1 MKELTQGLLGLGP
14 LRKSAGYTQERFA
27 EALGVTRSLLAA
39 WEVGVTWP
47 SSRWLPKMADLLDC
61 ELDDLYRAAE
71 EFRREQAPALR
82 SADAE
87 GGGSDGAEV
96 C

>member
-1 MKELTQGLLGLGP
+1 MKEQTQGLPGLGP

-47 SSRWLPKMADLLDC
+47 SSRWLPRIAELLGC
-61 ELDDLYRAAE
+61 TIENLYSE
-71 EFRREQAPALR
+71 
-82 SADAE
+82 D
-87 GGGSDGAEV
+87 GGES
-96 C
+96 